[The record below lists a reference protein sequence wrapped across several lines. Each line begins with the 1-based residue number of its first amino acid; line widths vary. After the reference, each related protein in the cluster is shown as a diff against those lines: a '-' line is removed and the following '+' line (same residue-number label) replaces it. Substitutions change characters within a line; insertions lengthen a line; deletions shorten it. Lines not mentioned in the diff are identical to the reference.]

1 MAADEK
7 GHGGH
12 SHAPP
17 DHRGRLA
24 VVLAITSVVLVAEVV
39 GAVLSGS
46 LALFADAG
54 HMLSDVAG
62 LSLAWFAATLSR
74 RAPTD
79 QRTWGYRRAEVLAA
93 AGQAAVLLAV
103 GGFVLVE
110 GVRRL
115 FEPPEVT
122 TSLMVVFGVI
132 GLLGNVASMAVLA
145 GARNRNMNL
154 RAAFL
159 EVMNDALGSVAVIV
173 AAVVIALTGWLQAD
187 AVASILIGSL
197 IVPRTIKLLRESID
211 VLMEATPKQIDLA
224 AVRARLLAT
233 PHVHDVHELHVSQV
247 ATGLPVLTAH
257 VVVDESCFAAGD
269 LPRMLD
275 QMQGRLARDFSLQ
288 HSTIQFETAAHA
300 EHERPEH
307 D

>member
-1 MAADEK
+1 MAE
-7 GHGGH
+7 GHGH
-12 SHAPP
+12 THAPP

-46 LALFADAG
+46 LALVADAG

-62 LSLAWFAATLSR
+62 LSLAWFAATLAR
-74 RAPTD
+74 RPASD

-103 GGFVLVE
+103 GGFVLIE

-115 FEPPEVT
+115 FEPPEVAS
-122 TSLMVVFGVI
+122 SLMVVFGII
-132 GLLGNVASMAVLA
+132 GLVGNAVSIVVLA
-145 GARNRNMNL
+145 GSRSSNLNM

-159 EVMNDALGSVAVIV
+159 EVVNDALGSVAVIV
-173 AAVVIALTGWLQAD
+173 AAVVIGLTGWLQAD

-197 IVPRTIKLLRESID
+197 ILPRTIRLLRESID
-211 VLMEATPKQIDLA
+211 VLMESTPKHIDLA
-224 AVRARLLAT
+224 SVRAKLLAT

-257 VVVDESCFAAGD
+257 VVVDETCFDEGD

-275 QMQGRLARDFSLQ
+275 QIQARLAQDFSLQ
-288 HSTIQFETAAHA
+288 HSTIQFEAATHAAH
-300 EHERPEH
+300 ELPEH

>member
-1 MAADEK
+1 L
-7 GHGGH
+7 
-12 SHAPP
+12 S
-17 DHRGRLA
+17 
-24 VVLAITSVVLVAEVV
+24 VVLAITSVVLLAEVV
-39 GAVLSGS
+39 GALLSGS
-46 LALFADAG
+46 LALVADAG

-74 RAPTD
+74 RPPND

-115 FEPPEVT
+115 VEPPEVD
-122 TSLMVVFGVI
+122 SGLMVVFGVI
-132 GLLGNVASMAVLA
+132 GLVGNAVSIAVLA
-145 GARNRNMNL
+145 GARKSNLNL

-159 EVMNDALGSVAVIV
+159 EVVNDALGSVAVIV
-173 AAVVIALTGWLQAD
+173 AAVVIALTGWLRAD
-187 AVASILIGSL
+187 ALASILIGAL
-197 IVPRTIKLLRESID
+197 IVPRTIRLLRESVD
-211 VLMEATPKQIDLA
+211 VLMEATPKHIDLPV
-224 AVRARLLAT
+224 VRARVLAT
-233 PHVHDVHELHVSQV
+233 PHVLDVHELHVSQV

-257 VVVDESCFAAGD
+257 VVVDETCFNEGD

-275 QMQGRLARDFSLQ
+275 QIQGRLARDFSLA
-288 HSTIQFETAAHA
+288 HSTIQFEAAAHA
-300 EHERPEH
+300 AHERPEH

>member
-1 MAADEK
+1 MSTD
-7 GHGGH
+7 GHGH

-24 VVLAITSVVLVAEVV
+24 VVLAITSVVLVAEVI
-39 GAVLSGS
+39 GAILSGS
-46 LALFADAG
+46 LALIADAG

-62 LSLAWFAATLSR
+62 LSLAWFAATLAR
-74 RAPTD
+74 RPASD

-115 FEPPEVT
+115 FEPPDVAS
-122 TSLMVVFGVI
+122 SLMVVFGVI
-132 GLLGNVASMAVLA
+132 GLVGNAVSIAVLA
-145 GARNRNMNL
+145 RARSSNLNM

-159 EVMNDALGSVAVIV
+159 EVVNDALGSVAVIV

-197 IVPRTIKLLRESID
+197 ILPRTVRLLRESID
-211 VLMEATPKQIDLA
+211 VLMESTPKHIDLS

-257 VVVDESCFAAGD
+257 VVVDETCFDDGD

-275 QMQGRLARDFSLQ
+275 QIQGRLARDFSLQ
-288 HSTIQFETAAHA
+288 HSTIQFEAAGHAAH
-300 EHERPEH
+300 EHPEH
-307 D
+307 

>member
-1 MAADEK
+1 MSHSE
-7 GHGGH
+7 GHSH

-46 LALFADAG
+46 LALIADAG

-62 LSLAWFAATLSR
+62 LSLAWFAATLAR
-74 RAPTD
+74 RPASD

-103 GGFVLVE
+103 GGFVLIE

-115 FEPPEVT
+115 FEPPEVG

-132 GLLGNVASMAVLA
+132 GLVGNAVSIAVLA
-145 GARNRNMNL
+145 RARSSNLNM

-159 EVMNDALGSVAVIV
+159 EVVNDALGSVAVIV
-173 AAVVIALTGWLQAD
+173 AAVIIALTGWLQAD

-197 IVPRTIKLLRESID
+197 IIPRTVRLLRESID
-211 VLMEATPKQIDLA
+211 VLMESTPKHIDLA
-224 AVRARLLAT
+224 SVRARLLAT

-257 VVVDESCFAAGD
+257 LVVDETCFDEGD

-275 QMQGRLARDFSLQ
+275 QIQGRLARDFSLQ
-288 HSTIQFETAAHA
+288 HSTIQFEAAGHAAH
-300 EHERPEH
+300 ENPEH
-307 D
+307 

>member
-1 MAADEK
+1 MLSSEN
-7 GHGGH
+7 GHRHGH
-12 SHAPP
+12 VVP

-24 VVLAITSVVLVAEVV
+24 AVLAITSCVLVAEVV

-46 LALFADAG
+46 LALVADAG
-54 HMLSDVAG
+54 HMLTDVAG

-74 RAPTD
+74 RPPTD

-115 FEPPEVT
+115 VEPPEVM
-122 TSLMVVFGVI
+122 SGLMVAFGAI
-132 GLLGNVASMAVLA
+132 GLLGNAVSIALLA
-145 GARNRNMNL
+145 GARDSNLNM

-159 EVMNDALGSVAVIV
+159 EVVTDALGSVAVIV
-173 AAVVIALTGWLQAD
+173 AAGVIALTGWSRAD
-187 AVASILIGSL
+187 AVASILIGAL
-197 IVPRTIKLLRESID
+197 ILPRTIGLLRESVD
-211 VLMEATPKQIDLA
+211 VLMETTPKQIDLG
-224 AVRARLLAT
+224 AVRSRLLAT
-233 PHVHDVHELHVSQV
+233 PHVHEVHELHVSQV

-257 VVVDESCFAAGD
+257 VVVDETCFNEGD

-275 QMQGRLARDFSLQ
+275 QIQGRLARDFSLQ
-288 HSTIQFETAAHA
+288 HSTIQFEAVTHAAH
-300 EHERPEH
+300 EHPEH

>member
-1 MAADEK
+1 MS
-7 GHGGH
+7 HSGH

-17 DHRGRLA
+17 DHRVRLA
-24 VVLAITSVVLVAEVV
+24 AVLVITSVVLVAEVV

-62 LSLAWFAATLSR
+62 LSLAWFAATLAR
-74 RAPTD
+74 RPPSD

-103 GGFVLVE
+103 GGFVLIE

-115 FEPPEVT
+115 FEPPEVAS
-122 TSLMVVFGVI
+122 SLMVVFGIV
-132 GLLGNVASMAVLA
+132 GLVGNAVSIAILA
-145 GARNRNMNL
+145 RSRSSNLNM

-159 EVMNDALGSVAVIV
+159 EVVNDALGSVAVIV
-173 AAVVIALTGWLQAD
+173 AAVIIALTGWLQAD

-197 IVPRTIKLLRESID
+197 IIPRTVRLLRESID
-211 VLMEATPKQIDLA
+211 VLMESTPKHIDLA
-224 AVRARLLAT
+224 SVRAKLLAT

-257 VVVDESCFAAGD
+257 VVVDEACFDEGD

-275 QMQGRLARDFSLQ
+275 QIQGRLARDFSLQ
-288 HSTIQFETAAHA
+288 HSTIQFEAATHAAH
-300 EHERPEH
+300 EHPEH
-307 D
+307 

>member
-1 MAADEK
+1 MGSSD
-7 GHGGH
+7 HSH

-17 DHRGRLA
+17 DHRGRLG
-24 VVLAITSVVLVAEVV
+24 VVLAITSAVLLAEVV

-46 LALFADAG
+46 LALVADAG

-62 LSLAWFAATLSR
+62 LTLAWFAATLVR
-74 RAPTD
+74 RPPSA

-115 FEPPEVT
+115 FEPPEVE
-122 TSLMVVFGVI
+122 SGLMVVFGFV
-132 GLLGNVASMAVLA
+132 GLVGNAASMGVLA
-145 GARNRNMNL
+145 SARNSNLNL

-173 AAVVIALTGWLQAD
+173 AAVVIALTGWLRAD
-187 AVASILIGSL
+187 ALASILIGSL

-211 VLMEATPKQIDLA
+211 VLMETTPKHIDLP
-224 AVRARLLAT
+224 AVRARLLET

-257 VVVDESCFAAGD
+257 VVVDERCFDHGD

-275 QMQGRLARDFSLQ
+275 QIQGRLARDFSLQ
-288 HSTIQFETAAHA
+288 HSTIQFEAAAHA
-300 EHERPEH
+300 AHEHPEH

>member
-1 MAADEK
+1 MGSSER
-7 GHGGH
+7 GHAH
-12 SHAPP
+12 STAPS

-24 VVLAITSVVLVAEVV
+24 VVLCITSVVLLAEVV
-39 GAVLSGS
+39 GALLSGS
-46 LALFADAG
+46 LALVADAG

-74 RAPTD
+74 RPPND

-115 FEPPEVT
+115 FEPPEVM
-122 TSLMVVFGVI
+122 SGLMVVFGMI
-132 GLLGNVASMAVLA
+132 GLVGNAASMAVLA
-145 GARNRNMNL
+145 SARDSNLNL

-159 EVMNDALGSVAVIV
+159 EVVNDAIGSVAVIV
-173 AAVVIALTGWLQAD
+173 AAVLIALTGWLRAD
-187 AVASILIGSL
+187 ALASILIGLL

-211 VLMEATPKQIDLA
+211 VLMETTPKHIDLA

-257 VVVDESCFAAGD
+257 VVVDESCFNDGD

-275 QMQGRLARDFSLQ
+275 QIQGRLARDFSLQ
-288 HSTIQFETAAHA
+288 HSTIQFEASAHA
-300 EHERPEH
+300 AHERPEH

>member
-1 MAADEK
+1 
-7 GHGGH
+7 
-12 SHAPP
+12 
-17 DHRGRLA
+17 
-24 VVLAITSVVLVAEVV
+24 VLAITSVVLVAEVV

-46 LALFADAG
+46 LALIADAG

-62 LSLAWFAATLSR
+62 LSLAWFAATLAR
-74 RAPTD
+74 RPASD

-103 GGFVLVE
+103 GGFVLIE

-115 FEPPEVT
+115 FEPPEVGS
-122 TSLMVVFGVI
+122 SLMVVFGII
-132 GLLGNVASMAVLA
+132 GLVGNAVSIAVLA
-145 GARNRNMNL
+145 GSRSSNLNM

-159 EVMNDALGSVAVIV
+159 EVVNDALGSVAVVV

-197 IVPRTIKLLRESID
+197 ILPRTIRLLRESID
-211 VLMEATPKQIDLA
+211 VLMESTPKHIELA
-224 AVRARLLAT
+224 SVRARLLAT

-257 VVVDESCFAAGD
+257 VVVDETCFDEGD

-275 QMQGRLARDFSLQ
+275 QIQGRLARDFSLQ
-288 HSTIQFETAAHA
+288 HSTIQFESATHA
-300 EHERPEH
+300 SHEHPEH

>member
-1 MAADEK
+1 MSTD
-7 GHGGH
+7 GHGQ

-24 VVLAITSVVLVAEVV
+24 VVLVITSVVLVAEVV
-39 GAVLSGS
+39 GAILSGS
-46 LALFADAG
+46 LALIADAG

-62 LSLAWFAATLSR
+62 LSLAWFAATLAR
-74 RAPTD
+74 RPTSD

-103 GGFVLVE
+103 GGFVLIE

-115 FEPPEVT
+115 FEPPDVA
-122 TSLMVVFGVI
+122 SNLMVVFGVI
-132 GLLGNVASMAVLA
+132 GLVGNAVSIAVLA
-145 GARNRNMNL
+145 RARSSNLNM

-159 EVMNDALGSVAVIV
+159 EVVNDALGSVAVIV

-197 IVPRTIKLLRESID
+197 ILPRTVRLLRESID
-211 VLMEATPKQIDLA
+211 VLMESTPKHIDLA
-224 AVRARLLAT
+224 SVRARLLAT

-257 VVVDESCFAAGD
+257 VVVDETCFDEGD

-275 QMQGRLARDFSLQ
+275 QIQGRLARDFSLQ
-288 HSTIQFETAAHA
+288 HSTIQFEAAGHAAH
-300 EHERPEH
+300 EHPEH
-307 D
+307 